1 MEKEIK
7 LLNIK
12 KTSAFKNVPPKNLKS
27 NAHNCYETLT
37 KLFNDTANND
47 EFQGKLKLAQFTT
60 IFKKDDPTKSKSYR
74 PVRVLRTVSKVFERM
89 MHRQMSIFVR
99 LHVWVQQ
106 RF

>member
-27 NAHNCYETLT
+27 NAHSCYETLT
-37 KLFNDTANND
+37 KLFNDTENNN
-47 EFQGKLKLAQFTT
+47 EFQDKLKLAQFTT
-60 IFKKDDPTKSKSYR
+60 TFKKDDPTKSKSYR
-74 PVRVLRTVSKVFERM
+74 PVNVLRTFSKVFERI
-89 MHRQMSIFVR
+89 MHRQMSVFVS
-99 LHVWVQQ
+99 LHAWVQK